1 MGCDLARGSLQ
12 ALRPRTRSQRQAID
26 QGHFGRLLRTRQEP
40 LSQALFLSRARRVD
54 ASCHENV
61 GIHDSVTTWPL
72 ETRLRSVK
80 QHGVFEQPEAY
91 ERYIGRWSRR
101 LAPEFISW
109 LDVAAGSRWLDVGCG
124 TGAFST
130 TILEQADPRSVVG
143 VDPSR
148 SFVDHARSAVRDPRA
163 SFAVGNA
170 MSLDL
175 PSGEFDV
182 AAATLVL
189 NFVPDPVT
197 AIKEMRRVV
206 TGGGTV
212 GATVWDY
219 AEGMRLLRI
228 FWDAAA
234 ELDPASSA
242 LDEGRRFSICNPD
255 GLRDCFKRAGL
266 ANIEVR
272 PLVVEMVFS
281 GFDDYWTPFL
291 GGQGPAGAYTMSLPE
306 SDRVRLADLIRSH
319 LQPGPD
325 GSIRM
330 TSRAWAVRGS

>member
-1 MGCDLARGSLQ
+1 MKLHDVFHQ
-12 ALRPRTRSQRQAID
+12 AD
-26 QGHFGRLLRTRQEP
+26 
-40 LSQALFLSRARRVD
+40 
-54 ASCHENV
+54 
-61 GIHDSVTTWPL
+61 
-72 ETRLRSVK
+72 
-80 QHGVFEQPEAY
+80 AY
-91 ERYIGRWSRR
+91 ERYMGRWSRR
-101 LAPEFISW
+101 LASEFISW

-148 SFVDHARSAVRDPRA
+148 PFVDHARSVVRDPRA

-189 NFVPDPVT
+189 NFVPDPVK
-197 AIKEMRRVV
+197 AITEMRRVV
-206 TGGGTV
+206 TRGGTV

-219 AEGMRLLRI
+219 AEGMRMLRI

-234 ELDPASSA
+234 ELDPASPA
-242 LDEGRRFSICNPD
+242 LDEGRRFSICSPD
-255 GLRDCFKRAGL
+255 GLRDCFERASLQG
-266 ANIEVR
+266 IDVR
-272 PLVVEMVFS
+272 SLEVEMAFS

-291 GGQGPAGAYTMSLPE
+291 GGQGPAPAYAMSLPDTE
-306 SDRVRLADLIRSH
+306 RGRLGELIRSR
-319 LQPGPD
+319 LSREPD

-330 TSRAWAVRGS
+330 TSSAWAVRGS